1 MGLYPLLDLFWE
13 LALIGRFRGFLGKII
28 KEYIL
33 KVKKRTLLLIAGIV
47 WLIAGFN
54 VARLGILSFRLID
67 RTWYLYAL
75 TILIFII
82 FGTMFYKM
90 SEKHTK
96 RILAY
101 EDKRPFWNFFDAK
114 SYFIMVFMMSMG
126 IGLRASGKIPEF
138 FIGFFYT
145 GLGFALAFA
154 GVIFIYNYIFYQKL
168 NNKGIL

>member
-1 MGLYPLLDLFWE
+1 M
-13 LALIGRFRGFLGKII
+13 
-28 KEYIL
+28 

-101 EDKRPFWNFFDAK
+101 EDKRPFWNFFDVK
-114 SYFIMVFMMSMG
+114 SYLIMVFMMSMG

-145 GLGFALAFA
+145 GLGFALALA
-154 GVIFIYNYIFYQKL
+154 GVIFIYNYIFYQEL
-168 NNKGIL
+168 NNKGILWNILKKLFQRLWWPI